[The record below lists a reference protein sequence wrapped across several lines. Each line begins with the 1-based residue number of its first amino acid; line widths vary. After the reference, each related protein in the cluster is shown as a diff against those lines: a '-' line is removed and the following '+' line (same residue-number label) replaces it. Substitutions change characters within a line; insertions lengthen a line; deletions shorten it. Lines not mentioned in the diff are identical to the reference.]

1 MLLLALSLLLAAV
14 SSVPV
19 QKEEQK
25 DHGIDIYSFHIKSEV
40 RSRYAMT
47 VITSRVANLA
57 NESRE
62 VNFHVEMP
70 KHAFIS
76 NFSMT
81 MDGQTYNGV
90 VKKKAEAQQQ
100 YDKAVSRGQSAGLV
114 SSVGRTLEEFTTSV
128 TVAAHKKVTFE
139 LTYEQLLKRRLGQYE
154 LLIKAKPTQVVK
166 DFKIDVHIRERQGIR
181 FLDTRGELVST
192 ELSKVVNTTLSEKEA
207 RVLFAP
213 TRQQQRQCPGCGAD
227 GLSGDLLIVYDVNRP
242 KTKGD
247 LQISQGYFVHYFAP
261 TDVNR
266 TSKNVVF
273 IIDQSGS
280 MHGRKIEQTREAL
293 LKILDDV
300 PEDDHFALIT
310 FDSTVRSWK
319 PQLVRATPDN
329 LEAARS
335 FVRKIQD
342 LGATDINAAVLEG
355 VRMLKVFTDG
365 QKTNKTASILI
376 LLTDGDPT
384 SGVTNLDTI
393 RANVKEAIGRKYT
406 LYCLGFGFDVNYEF
420 LEKMALQNDGVG
432 RRIYPDSDAA
442 LQLQGFYEEVATPL
456 LSDVEMNYAGVSD
469 VTQTT
474 FSQYYNGSEI
484 VVAGH
489 VTDNELETLRA
500 VVKGYSEGNEVKYE
514 DASSKNDDATDA
526 YISDVYIQRL
536 WAYLTVQQL
545 LEKEVLLS
553 GSDKEAIRERAL
565 NLSLKYS
572 FVTPLT
578 SMVVTK
584 PEGDKSQVLHKPKEG
599 KPGSKETSNMRR
611 GFRPQTLP
619 DAGGISHR
627 MVGPSY
633 KSRVSMPN
641 RNPLGIRPPDPHARL
656 HHSPPQIAM
665 HIDYMDSP
673 LVKLADVTGVV
684 DYDNLATH
692 VPHDTDAD
700 YGIWAT
706 RTPAPESGRT
716 LRIVL
721 PAAGQNIPLCFDVP
735 VPYRLTYKLLEDSA
749 AGLLVLGQVG
759 VARHKDF
766 QQLSIRTK
774 DGGNVTVDTSHIQL
788 SKGQQKKLLSWH
800 QSSARHQ
807 SNRLSLLKQ
816 DHVLEV
822 TVGGTRIDILL
833 HKEGQEHF
841 LWPAVKERPLGS
853 SATGLMEQ
861 HRVSY
866 EEKQV
871 SPSVTLEIQGHQTVA
886 QRNSATDYSAPSRP
900 TVSCWLVPH
909 HSVVQ
914 GELSSLTVREP

>member
-1 MLLLALSLLLAAV
+1 MFACNDLQAPLYSCVPSVSHHPLWAPVHSLKGPHSCPSPISSQARCPLLKVLRS
-14 SSVPV
+14 P
-19 QKEEQK
+19 Q

-166 DFKIDVHIRERQGIR
+166 DFKIDVHIRERQGIPS
-181 FLDTRGELVST
+181 ST
-192 ELSKVVNTTLSEKEA
+192 SADHTSSFPTSQA

-599 KPGSKETSNMRR
+599 KQPVSKSTAVLLQFT
-611 GFRPQTLP
+611 GPDVLP
-619 DAGGISHR
+619 YPALQSAAFSTVALSIS
-627 MVGPSY
+627 
-633 KSRVSMPN
+633 
-641 RNPLGIRPPDPHARL
+641 NPLTDG
-656 HHSPPQIAM
+656 S
-665 HIDYMDSP
+665 
-673 LVKLADVTGVV
+673 
-684 DYDNLATH
+684 DNL
-692 VPHDTDAD
+692 
-700 YGIWAT
+700 
-706 RTPAPESGRT
+706 
-716 LRIVL
+716 
-721 PAAGQNIPLCFDVP
+721 
-735 VPYRLTYKLLEDSA
+735 
-749 AGLLVLGQVG
+749 
-759 VARHKDF
+759 
-766 QQLSIRTK
+766 
-774 DGGNVTVDTSHIQL
+774 
-788 SKGQQKKLLSWH
+788 
-800 QSSARHQ
+800 
-807 SNRLSLLKQ
+807 
-816 DHVLEV
+816 
-822 TVGGTRIDILL
+822 
-833 HKEGQEHF
+833 
-841 LWPAVKERPLGS
+841 
-853 SATGLMEQ
+853 
-861 HRVSY
+861 
-866 EEKQV
+866 
-871 SPSVTLEIQGHQTVA
+871 
-886 QRNSATDYSAPSRP
+886 
-900 TVSCWLVPH
+900 
-909 HSVVQ
+909 
-914 GELSSLTVREP
+914 

>member
-599 KPGSKETSNMRR
+599 KPGSK
-611 GFRPQTLP
+611 
-619 DAGGISHR
+619 
-627 MVGPSY
+627 
-633 KSRVSMPN
+633 
-641 RNPLGIRPPDPHARL
+641 GIRPPDPHARL